1 MSHTTT
7 WLNTLRPCVLGL
19 IFLTLLAACDPDAP
33 LATPAPDNAAS
44 TAKVTTASA
53 TEETTPPSR
62 PAIAK
67 SSEAD
72 REALVALYNATDGEN
87 WNGSHNW
94 LSDAPLGEWDGVT
107 TDDDGRVTALALY
120 SNGLIGEIPAELGSL
135 SNLGSLDLAE
145 PRQQRV
151 ERGDTAGAWQPLQP
165 WIAEPRQQ
173 RVERGDTGV
182 VRQPLQPDS
191 ADPRRQPERSVPRR
205 QRLERV
211 RAKQPGRPV
220 ELVFVSP
227 WRALLLKP
235 RALSRGRTAYRPECL
250 ARYPRQGWG
259 RATSLHLA
267 GQNQKP
273 LR

>member
-120 SNGLIGEIPAELGSL
+120 SNGLIGEIPAELGGLSNLRSLDLYSNGLIGEIPAELGSL
-135 SNLGSLDLAE
+135 SNLGSLDLVNNELSGKIPAE
-145 PRQQRV
+145 LASLSNLKSLNLGNNELSGEIP
-151 ERGDTAGAWQPLQP
+151 
-165 WIAEPRQQ
+165 
-173 RVERGDTGV
+173 
-182 VRQPLQPDS
+182 
-191 ADPRRQPERSVPRR
+191 PELGS
-205 QRLERV
+205 LSNLGLLNL
-211 RAKQPGRPV
+211 ANN
-220 ELVFVSP
+220 ELSGEIP
-227 WRALLLKP
+227 PELGSLSNLRDLYLDDN
-235 RALSRGRTAYRPECL
+235 ALSGCVPS
-250 ARYPRQGWG
+250 
-259 RATSLHLA
+259 SLEDQLSSSLSHL
-267 GQNQKP
+267 GVP
-273 LR
+273 FC

>member
-1 MSHTTT
+1 MAEISHTTT

-53 TEETTPPSR
+53 TEEATPPSG

-107 TDDDGRVTALALY
+107 TDADGRVTALRLYSNSLSGEIPAELGGLSNLRSLDLY

-135 SNLGSLDLAE
+135 SNLGSLDLVNNE
-145 PRQQRV
+145 LSGKIPP
-151 ERGDTAGAWQPLQP
+151 ELGSLSNLTALILGGNKLSGEIP
-165 WIAEPRQQ
+165 
-173 RVERGDTGV
+173 
-182 VRQPLQPDS
+182 
-191 ADPRRQPERSVPRR
+191 PELGSLSNLTAL
-205 QRLERV
+205 RLY
-211 RAKQPGRPV
+211 GN
-220 ELVFVSP
+220 
-227 WRALLLKP
+227 
-235 RALSRGRTAYRPECL
+235 ALSGCVPS
-250 ARYPRQGWG
+250 
-259 RATSLHLA
+259 SLEDQLSSSLSHL
-267 GQNQKP
+267 GVP
-273 LR
+273 FC

>member
-53 TEETTPPSR
+53 TEETTPPFR

-135 SNLGSLDLAE
+135 SNLGSLNLGNNELSGEIPPELGSLSNLRDLYL
-145 PRQQRV
+145 
-151 ERGDTAGAWQPLQP
+151 D
-165 WIAEPRQQ
+165 
-173 RVERGDTGV
+173 DN
-182 VRQPLQPDS
+182 
-191 ADPRRQPERSVPRR
+191 
-205 QRLERV
+205 
-211 RAKQPGRPV
+211 
-220 ELVFVSP
+220 
-227 WRALLLKP
+227 
-235 RALSRGRTAYRPECL
+235 ALSGCVPS
-250 ARYPRQGWG
+250 
-259 RATSLHLA
+259 SLEDQLSSSLSHL
-267 GQNQKP
+267 GVP
-273 LR
+273 FC

>member
-53 TEETTPPSR
+53 TEEATPPSG

-107 TDDDGRVTALALY
+107 TDADGRVTALRLYSNSLSGEIPAELGGLSNLRSLDLY

-135 SNLGSLDLAE
+135 SNLGSLDLGNNE
-145 PRQQRV
+145 LSGKIPP
-151 ERGDTAGAWQPLQP
+151 ELGSLSNLTAL
-165 WIAEPRQQ
+165 
-173 RVERGDTGV
+173 
-182 VRQPLQPDS
+182 
-191 ADPRRQPERSVPRR
+191 
-205 QRLERV
+205 RLY
-211 RAKQPGRPV
+211 GN
-220 ELVFVSP
+220 
-227 WRALLLKP
+227 
-235 RALSRGRTAYRPECL
+235 ALSGEIPPEL
-250 ARYPRQGWG
+250 G
-259 RATSLHLA
+259 SLSNLRDLYLDDNALSGCVPSSLEDQLSSSLSHL
-267 GQNQKP
+267 GVP
-273 LR
+273 FC

>member
-33 LATPAPDNAAS
+33 LATPATDNAAS

-53 TEETTPPSR
+53 TEEATPPSG

-107 TDDDGRVTALALY
+107 ADDDGRVTALRLYSNSLSGEIPAELGGLSNLRSLDLY

-135 SNLGSLDLAE
+135 SNLRDLYLD
-145 PRQQRV
+145 
-151 ERGDTAGAWQPLQP
+151 DN
-165 WIAEPRQQ
+165 
-173 RVERGDTGV
+173 
-182 VRQPLQPDS
+182 
-191 ADPRRQPERSVPRR
+191 
-205 QRLERV
+205 
-211 RAKQPGRPV
+211 
-220 ELVFVSP
+220 
-227 WRALLLKP
+227 
-235 RALSRGRTAYRPECL
+235 ALSGCVPS
-250 ARYPRQGWG
+250 
-259 RATSLHLA
+259 SLEDQLSSSLSHL
-267 GQNQKP
+267 GVP
-273 LR
+273 FC